1 MDSDMTTG
9 RTPALGQMITAW
21 RQFGEPPSWN
31 ALSHELGGL
40 AESVCL
46 IRLSGGASVIE
57 WAGAQ
62 AVLALGTVLAG
73 APADALT
80 PGRADASREAA
91 KALSAGNPLTVEDTF
106 HAGAD
111 ERRIARLYLPLSETP
126 PAVACGVVRIDG

>member
-21 RQFGEPPSWN
+21 RQIGEPPSWS
-31 ALSHELGGL
+31 ALSGQLGGL
-40 AESVCL
+40 VESVCL
-46 IRLSGGASVIE
+46 VRLAGGASVIE

-62 AVLALGTVLAG
+62 AVLALGTALAG

-91 KALSAGNPLTVEDTF
+91 QALSGSQPITVEDSF
-106 HAGAD
+106 DAGAD
-111 ERRIARLYLPLSETP
+111 ERRIARLYLPLNETP
-126 PAVACGVVRIDG
+126 PAVACGVVRID

>member
-21 RQFGEPPSWN
+21 RRIGEPPSWN

-46 IRLSGGASVIE
+46 VRLSGDASVIE

-91 KALSAGNPLTVEDTF
+91 QALNAGTPLTGADPF

-111 ERRIARLYLPLSETP
+111 GR
-126 PAVACGVVRIDG
+126 